1 MGKGITMKKA
11 VYVGMMALVY
21 VSGVYADTF
30 SISASTPSSGLLE
43 SFNTLDYTNTTAT
56 LGSMGPA
63 RKQLGTVNGDNRMAG
78 QSLTLTQA
86 SNVYA
91 DSFTVR
97 MASAKSFSGG
107 GDTNSVLLSIV
118 SADNTE
124 VASYT
129 YDFSS
134 AAFAKGDYIT
144 FDLGGVELASD
155 AGGVVYEFQFYFGET
170 DTENAL
176 ALERDNGGNSYAGG
190 ALISKASTTVIH
202 SLPIASPNGGNSDM
216 TFFLQGSVI
225 PEPATLGMVA
235 AFGGGILMIRRRFMI

>member
-1 MGKGITMKKA
+1 MKQYKKTA
-11 VYVGMMALVY
+11 IAGTLVFIASLTAQAALFS
-21 VSGVYADTF
+21 VSG
-30 SISASTPSSGLLE
+30 SAPTEDLLE
-43 SFNTLDYTNTTAT
+43 SFNTLDYTNTTAN

-78 QSLTLTQA
+78 QSLTLSQS

-118 SADNTE
+118 RADNTE

-134 AAFAKGDYIT
+134 SAFSKGDYIS
-144 FDLGGVELASD
+144 FDLGGIELASD

-190 ALISKASTTVIH
+190 ALVSKASTTEVL
-202 SLPIASPNGGNSDM
+202 SLPIASPNGGNSDL

-225 PEPATLGMVA
+225 PEPATLGLVGI
-235 AFGGGILMIRRRFMI
+235 FGGGILLIRRRFMM